1 MSLANNT
8 RKHLVQDLLHRTIG
22 RVRRPVARIILALG
36 GIVVCLC
43 VALIIL
49 SIALKNDHKKAV
61 AIYNEN
67 NWVNVI
73 TTSSGKE
80 IVGCADGID
89 FSYIDDGR
97 IYPGVS
103 INGVELGGMD
113 YAAARQALIPAVQ
126 ELLSTVNM
134 SVAVKNACLV
144 LTATD
149 FKITTNVN
157 ELIYKALEIGR
168 ESVNDYKS
176 NYDTQQRAA
185 SEGIDFTIDCYMDED
200 SVREKISDVAE
211 FVNTEP
217 TEPYITIN
225 KRVSANSDDI
235 SSDGGSDIASGSNVR
250 TVYADNGVAIA
261 DMVFN
266 EGSSGYILNEEA
278 MLSQII
284 TAFNNHQYTTEIAME
299 LEETEPTGTVEALKD
314 SITQLTVFSTTF
326 EDSGFNRRR
335 NVQKG
340 AGIINGMILNPD
352 EEISFNDYVGP
363 RTEAGGWLPAAG
375 ISGGKEYVD
384 SPGGGICQVSTTLY
398 NALLLVG
405 PDIEMVYR
413 QHHSWPSTYVPYGLD
428 ATVDTYGP
436 DFKWKNVSDSPMYVF
451 AYANTAAGERVIS
464 VYVFGVPDAEGKSY
478 KVWAE
483 TVDEIKPGEALI
495 INEPLWPSGYT
506 KQTIKERTGYK
517 AIVYRALC
525 DKDGNQIGDAEV
537 LYQDYYSP
545 VRGEIHVGTGAAT
558 LPKPSN

>member
-1 MSLANNT
+1 MTNNKHKDFF
-8 RKHLVQDLLHRTIG
+8 RKLLNRTIG
-22 RVRRPVARIILALG
+22 RVRRPVAITILALG
-36 GIVVCLC
+36 GVVVCL
-43 VALIIL
+43 LITLVIL
-49 SIALKNDHKKAV
+49 AIALSSDHKRAV
-61 AIYNEN
+61 REYNEN

-73 TTSSGKE
+73 STLDGKE
-80 IVGCADGID
+80 VVGCANGVD

-113 YAAARQALIPAVQ
+113 YAAAREALIPAVQ

-134 SVAVKNACLV
+134 SITVENACLV

-157 ELIYKALEIGR
+157 DLIYKALQVGR
-168 ESVNDYKS
+168 ESLNDYKA

-185 SEGIDFTIDCYMDED
+185 TDGIDFTIECYMDEE
-200 SVREKISDVAE
+200 SVRTKIHEVAE

-217 TEPYITIN
+217 VEPYVTVR
-225 KRVSANSDDI
+225 KRLSANSDDI
-235 SSDGGSDIASGSNVR
+235 SSDSDSGAAEGGNMR
-250 TVYADNGVAIA
+250 TVYAENGVAIA
-261 DMVFN
+261 DMIFN
-266 EGSSGYILNEEA
+266 EGTNGYILNEEA

-284 TAFNNHQYTTEIAME
+284 TAFNNRQYTTEITTT
-299 LEETEPTGTVEALKD
+299 LEETKPTGTVEALKE
-314 SITQLTVFSTTF
+314 SITQLTVYSTTF
-326 EDSGFNRRR
+326 EDSSFNRRR

-340 AGIINGMILNPD
+340 AGIINGMVLNPG
-352 EEISFNDYVGP
+352 EEMSFNDYVGP

-405 PDIEMVYR
+405 PDIEIVYR
-413 QHHSWPSTYVPYGLD
+413 QHHSWPSSYVPYGLD

-436 DFKWKNVSDSPMYVF
+436 DFKWKNVSDNPMYVF
-451 AYANTAAGERVIS
+451 AYANTEAGDRVIS
-464 VYVFGVPDAEGKSY
+464 VYVFGVADPEGRSY

-483 TVDEIKPGEALI
+483 TVDEIKPGEPLI

-506 KQTIKERTGYK
+506 RQTIKERTGYK
-517 AIVYRALC
+517 AIVYRALY
-525 DKDGNQIGDAEV
+525 DKDGSQIGETQI
-537 LYQDYYSP
+537 LYEDYYSP
-545 VRGEIHVGTGAAT
+545 VRAEIHVGTGAST
-558 LPKPSN
+558 LPKPTD

>member
-1 MSLANNT
+1 MANNT
-8 RKHLVQDLLHRTIG
+8 RKHLVQDLLRRTIG
-22 RVRRPVARIILALG
+22 RVRRPVANIILALG

-80 IVGCADGID
+80 IVGCADGVD

-97 IYPGVS
+97 IYPGIS

-185 SEGIDFTIDCYMDED
+185 SEGIDFTIECYMDED
-200 SVREKISDVAE
+200 SVREKISEVAE

-225 KRVSANSDDI
+225 KRVSANSDDV

-266 EGSSGYILNEEA
+266 EGSNGYILNEEA

-299 LEETEPTGTVEALKD
+299 LEETEPAGTVEALKE

-405 PDIEMVYR
+405 PNIEMVYR

-483 TVDEIKPGEALI
+483 TVDEIKPGDALI

-506 KQTIKERTGYK
+506 KQTIKARTGYK

-545 VRGEIHVGTGAAT
+545 VRGEIHVGTGPAT

>member
-284 TAFNNHQYTTEIAME
+284 AAFNNHQYTTEIAME

-451 AYANTAAGERVIS
+451 AYANTAAGERIIS